1 MAECLMAQMK
11 RAFTVKVTGSAP
23 FTMLLTDPETNAA
36 AEHICRCI
44 FGDRLEWVK

>member
-1 MAECLMAQMK
+1 MK

-23 FTMLLTDPETNAA
+23 FTMLLTDPETNAV

-44 FGDRLEWVK
+44 FGDRLESVE

>member
-1 MAECLMAQMK
+1 MMAQMK

-23 FTMLLTDPETNAA
+23 FTMLLTEPETIAE

>member
-1 MAECLMAQMK
+1 MTAKMK

-23 FTMLLTDPETNAA
+23 FTMLLTDPETSSA

-44 FGDRLEWVK
+44 FGDRVEWIC

>member
-1 MAECLMAQMK
+1 MEECLTAKMK

-23 FTMLLTDPETNAA
+23 FTMLLTEPETIAE

-44 FGDRLEWVK
+44 FGSRVELVC